1 MQQTTKSY
9 PNYTVDPQGLKV
21 KEQNTVHM
29 TNSYMGKSVKDLKAV
44 LWCDGLAKRIHL
56 ILYW

>member
-29 TNSYMGKSVKDLKAV
+29 TNSYMGNVE
-44 LWCDGLAKRIHL
+44 KRSFAS
-56 ILYW
+56 W

>member
-21 KEQNTVHM
+21 KEQNTVNM
-29 TNSYMGKSVKDLKAV
+29 TNSYMGNVE
-44 LWCDGLAKRIHL
+44 KRSFAS
-56 ILYW
+56 W